1 MTVSGNKFWRA
12 LVHIGLISFVVLT
25 GCSALPRFVPDLNRN
40 TSKPVQMV
48 GVHGALSA
56 TRSKNILAGIKATAN
71 DDNLLNQHL
80 AIEEAIVGSPL
91 IVGNQ
96 VTLIQ
101 DGTDTYR
108 DMLSAIALAKDHI
121 NLETYIFDDDE
132 IGKQFSQALIAKQL
146 QGVQV
151 NVIRD
156 SVGTSSTPNV
166 FFEELQ
172 QAGINVLEFN
182 PINPLVAGKDWSLN
196 QRDHRK
202 LLIIDGDIAYMG
214 GINISSVHS
223 GSAFSKSKK
232 ARDSSALAW
241 RDTDIKLQGPA
252 VAEFQKLFL
261 ATWEKQKGEPL
272 ATKNYF
278 PTLVNEG
285 KLVVRV
291 IGSSSDDNASVIYI
305 ALLSAIST
313 AEKSVQLTNAYF
325 VPDSQLLSVM
335 KDAAAR
341 GVKVTLILP
350 SQTDSWLALHAGR
363 AHYTDLLKAGIH
375 IYQRQGVMLHS
386 KTALVDGV
394 WATVGST
401 NLDWRSFLHNDE
413 LNTVVLG
420 KEFGDQIQTMIDKD
434 IAASEHIQLE
444 DWTRRTLDIHFKEFL
459 ARLLEYWL

>member
-1 MTVSGNKFWRA
+1 MTVFGTKFWRA

-56 TRSKNILAGIKATAN
+56 TRSKAIFAGIKATAN

-91 IVGNQ
+91 IVGNH

-132 IGKQFSQALIAKQL
+132 IGKQFAQALIAKQL

-166 FFEELQ
+166 FFEQLQ
-172 QAGINVLEFN
+172 LAGINVLEFN

-232 ARDSSALAW
+232 TRDSSALAW

-363 AHYTDLLKAGIH
+363 AHYTELLKAGIH